1 MVSILGGWYWGE
13 GIKTQAEN
21 TETQNNPK
29 IPQSRRKLAWCQI
42 QVLHSEKIPSI
53 DILYIYT
60 QYIIATAM
68 PHGFSNRH
76 RESCWYSTTVL
87 TCFDM
92 LWHVLTCFDIWTQLC
107 HFYVFILL
115 TFYIFL
121 LFASFCMFCPPVPRK
136 KLEAHWRSEP
146 TLRPK
151 LQGRL
156 CSSVCWAPQESQ
168 LMVDDG
174 WFWLM

>member
-60 QYIIATAM
+60 VYHCNSDAPWVLKPASWIMLIQY
-68 PHGFSNRH
+68 GS
-76 RESCWYSTTVL
+76 
-87 TCFDM
+87 FDM
-92 LWHVLTCFDIWTQLC
+92 FWHLNPALPLLCFHTFNFLHIFTFCIFLHVLPTGASKKTGGP
-107 HFYVFILL
+107 L
-115 TFYIFL
+115 TERAD
-121 LFASFCMFCPPVPRK
+121 ASPKAPR
-136 KLEAHWRSEP
+136 A
-146 TLRPK
+146 
-151 LQGRL
+151 
-156 CSSVCWAPQESQ
+156 V
-168 LMVDDG
+168 V
-174 WFWLM
+174 

>member
-60 QYIIATAM
+60 VYHCNSDAPWVLKPASWIMLIQY
-68 PHGFSNRH
+68 GS
-76 RESCWYSTTVL
+76 
-87 TCFDM
+87 FDM
-92 LWHVLTCFDIWTQLC
+92 FWHLNPALPLLCFHTFNFLHIFTFLSHESWIMANFHCPLLKTSSLQVWTLLIWEC
-107 HFYVFILL
+107 HLVERPEGASMWPAEAIDWFIVHD
-115 TFYIFL
+115 T
-121 LFASFCMFCPPVPRK
+121 
-136 KLEAHWRSEP
+136 
-146 TLRPK
+146 
-151 LQGRL
+151 
-156 CSSVCWAPQESQ
+156 
-168 LMVDDG
+168 
-174 WFWLM
+174 

>member
-76 RESCWYSTTVL
+76 RESCWYSTAVL
-87 TCFDM
+87 TWFDM
-92 LWHVLTCFDIWTQLC
+92 FWHLNPALPLLCFHTFNFLHIFTFCIFLHVLPTGASKKTGGP
-107 HFYVFILL
+107 L
-115 TFYIFL
+115 TERAD
-121 LFASFCMFCPPVPRK
+121 ASPKAPR
-136 KLEAHWRSEP
+136 A
-146 TLRPK
+146 
-151 LQGRL
+151 
-156 CSSVCWAPQESQ
+156 V
-168 LMVDDG
+168 V
-174 WFWLM
+174 